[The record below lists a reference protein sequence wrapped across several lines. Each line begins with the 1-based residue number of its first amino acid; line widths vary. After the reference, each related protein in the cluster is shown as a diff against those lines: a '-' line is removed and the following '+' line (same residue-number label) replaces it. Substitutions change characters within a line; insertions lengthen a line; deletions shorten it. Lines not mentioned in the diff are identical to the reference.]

1 MEILN
6 HALWLVLSYQSLGFF
21 FYMLYL
27 NFQKKST
34 SRLIFGFFLLSFG
47 LASFLVHIHLFEHN
61 STFFI
66 LFPLAF
72 CFGLTLIPLFY
83 LHHKS
88 LLIKDFKIKTTDL
101 KHFLPSI
108 LMLLFLTPFWALILS
123 NHPQYLNLVYG
134 FLMNGIPGKQTWI
147 IEIAVKSVVSIQLI
161 IYTYRGIRL
170 YKEFCRQ
177 ISTELCKDLN
187 YFISGIK
194 IFAASFVIMM
204 LLLISHRFLHISG
217 GSYGSTFFILSL
229 LFLNIG
235 LTYFGI
241 RFEDN
246 YLFECQDV
254 SGIESLVIAQQ
265 PKIEAVAIDVIKTN
279 NGSKYH
285 SSCICSD
292 LKEELLAKLLHLMK
306 EKEPF
311 TNYKVRID
319 DIADMAGTNTKYLS
333 QVINEHFGKNFH
345 TFLNDYRCS
354 KVITMF
360 NNPLYDNY
368 SIEGIAET
376 CGFNSRSTFVASFK
390 KFSGKL
396 PSAYRSSI
404 HSKSGK

>member
-21 FYMLYL
+21 FYILFL
-27 NFQKKST
+27 HFQKKSI
-34 SRLIFGFFLLSFG
+34 SRLLFGFFLLCFG
-47 LASFLVHIHLFEHN
+47 LASFLIHVHLFEH
-61 STFFI
+61 SSSFFA
-66 LFPLAF
+66 FYPLAF

-88 LLIKDFKIKTTDL
+88 LLIRDFRINKNDL

-108 LMLLFLTPFWALILS
+108 IMAIFLIPFWVLILS
-123 NHPQYLNLVYG
+123 NHPRQLNSVYG
-134 FLMNGIPGKQTWI
+134 FLMTGVPGKHTWF
-147 IEIAVKSVVSIQLI
+147 IEIAVKTVVAAQLI
-161 IYTYRGIRL
+161 FYSIKGKRL
-170 YKEFCRQ
+170 YKEFCRS
-177 ISTELCKDLN
+177 ISVELCKNLN
-187 YFISGIK
+187 YFITGIK
-194 IFAASFVIMM
+194 IFAASFVILM
-204 LLLISHRFLHISG
+204 LLLISHRLLHVSEE
-217 GSYGSTFFILSL
+217 SYGSTFFILTL

-235 LTYFGI
+235 LAYFGL

-246 YLFECQDV
+246 YLYECQDIQTNEPCIMPPALQYKI
-254 SGIESLVIAQQ
+254 SEKEIES
-265 PKIEAVAIDVIKTN
+265 AI
-279 NGSKYH
+279 NGSKYQ
-285 SSCICSD
+285 SSCICAD
-292 LKEELLAKLLHLMK
+292 LKEELLAKLLHVMA
-306 EKEPF
+306 EKEPY

-319 DIADMAGTNTKYLS
+319 DIADMVGTNTKYLS

-360 NNPLYDNY
+360 KNPLYENY

-396 PSAYRSSI
+396 PSVYRNSISS
-404 HSKSGK
+404 K